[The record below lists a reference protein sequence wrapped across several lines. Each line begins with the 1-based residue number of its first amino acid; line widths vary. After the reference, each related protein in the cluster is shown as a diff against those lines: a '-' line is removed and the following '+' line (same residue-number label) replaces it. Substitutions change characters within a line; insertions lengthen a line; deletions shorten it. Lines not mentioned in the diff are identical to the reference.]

1 MPHQNVHSSKATAQ
15 NAATDP
21 VGPGDQTQAGGE
33 GLRPEPRSYAASD
46 VTESTLAP
54 PAAGEVAD
62 FMDEGDPLGAHSIS
76 VALDGTEVAHWDF
89 TVVAEADYPFILG
102 DEPEPLPPPPLPP
115 SPPTQ
120 PSPTARDVNQSW

>member
-1 MPHQNVHSSKATAQ
+1 MTA
-15 NAATDP
+15 
-21 VGPGDQTQAGGE
+21 
-33 GLRPEPRSYAASD
+33 
-46 VTESTLAP
+46 AP
-54 PAAGEVAD
+54 DADGWLTHGWCVA
-62 FMDEGDPLGAHSIS
+62 EGDPLGAHSIN
-76 VALDGTEVAHWDF
+76 VTLDGTEVAHWDF